1 MPTRVTSPATP
12 PLQILLVAINNPAAR
27 QIVRR
32 KLHRDFVSRQNPD
45 EILAHFAGNVR
56 QDLVL
61 VFQLNAK
68 HRVRQRLDHRGHHF
82 NGVLLGISGVA
93 FLFFLANRSC
103 HSLPCLLHRFN
114 TRSLQLLPRRPGHFS
129 RSRQNPRPVTGTS
142 PPLLKIPRGPALP
155 PFPPPPLP
163 H

>member
-12 PLQILLVAINNPAAR
+12 PLQILLVAIHNPAAR

-61 VFQLNAK
+61 VLQLNAE
-68 HRVRQRLDHRGHHF
+68 HRVRQRLHHRGPHF
-82 NGVLLGISGVA
+82 NAVLLETSRAA
-93 FLFFLANRSC
+93 FLFFLPNRPS
-103 HSLPCLLHRFN
+103 HSLP
-114 TRSLQLLPRRPGHFS
+114 
-129 RSRQNPRPVTGTS
+129 
-142 PPLLKIPRGPALP
+142 PL
-155 PFPPPPLP
+155 PPPPIPRPP
-163 H
+163 HFL

>member
-1 MPTRVTSPATP
+1 MARSTTSP
-12 PLQILLVAINNPAAR
+12 PLQILLVAMHNPAAR

-32 KLHRDFVSRQNPD
+32 KLDRDFVSRQNPD

-61 VFQLNAK
+61 VLQLNAE

-103 HSLPCLLHRFN
+103 HSLPCLSRRSSTLPLH
-114 TRSLQLLPRRPGHFS
+114 LLPRRPGHLLS
-129 RSRQNPRPVTGTS
+129 SARSSAARVTSSSFCPPGQISPPVPVTAES
-142 PPLLKIPRGPALP
+142 P
-155 PFPPPPLP
+155 
-163 H
+163 